1 MRSWCL
7 CQICTCGRHRCPH
20 GSTGIYENSGA
31 FCPTT
36 EYLEKYP
43 TYGNV
48 PPAQSLKPKQE
59 ALAHGGKME
68 GITTFKSDY
77 RPYEVGPPPRHL
89 PEEYRPTQGDI
100 DLDTTYRQDFN
111 AYPAHPV
118 ARVRPLERRHVKKG
132 KLDTVPTYKDDYRAW
147 APEKSHLYKPE
158 HAYHPPTVRF
168 GNPTTFQDDYV
179 PRAAQPRQSFKPGA
193 AAPLSTAPFHGDT
206 SHRLDFVPYELEPKP
221 ARPKRPYKP
230 SSQPFQGLTTH
241 RCAFRGLLGS
251 AAKACR
257 PPRARGP
264 PDLPFEG
271 RTEFR
276 DSFQP
281 WEMPPAHIKPVPA
294 YVPPAG
300 AMQLLTTSRQ
310 DYQVP
315 RQAPRAAPI
324 RPASQR
330 RKKFPF
336 QGRSTTQED
345 FPEWEA
351 CRPREPVRPQQQMP
365 GPSGTFDGV
374 STFQCHYVPHQ
385 LAPTASCKPAQA
397 ALRSSSPFDGVT
409 WYSTEFAPKEREVCP
424 ASYPSP
430 PGYIFDTTNSR
441 GHKFF
446 RKVAPASSSGQAS

>member
-1 MRSWCL
+1 
-7 CQICTCGRHRCPH
+7 
-20 GSTGIYENSGA
+20 
-31 FCPTT
+31 
-36 EYLEKYP
+36 
-43 TYGNV
+43 
-48 PPAQSLKPKQE
+48 
-59 ALAHGGKME
+59 ME

-77 RPYEVGPPPRHL
+77 RPYEVVPPPRHL
-89 PEEYRPTQGDI
+89 PEEYRPKQGDI

-111 AYPAHPV
+111 AYPVHPV
-118 ARVRPLERRHVKKG
+118 ARVRPLERRSVKKG

-179 PRAAQPRQSFKPGA
+179 PRAAQPRPSFKPGA

-221 ARPKRPYKP
+221 A
-230 SSQPFQGLTTH
+230 QP
-241 RCAFRGLLGS
+241 
-251 AAKACR
+251 
-257 PPRARGP
+257 
-264 PDLPFEG
+264 
-271 RTEFR
+271 
-276 DSFQP
+276 
-281 WEMPPAHIKPVPA
+281 
-294 YVPPAG
+294 
-300 AMQLLTTSRQ
+300 
-310 DYQVP
+310 VP

-351 CRPREPVRPQQQMP
+351 CRPREPLRPQQQMP
-365 GPSGTFDGV
+365 GPSGTFDGE
-374 STFQCHYVPHQ
+374 STFQSHYVPHQ
-385 LAPTASCKPAQA
+385 LVPTASCKPAQA
-397 ALRSSSPFDGVT
+397 AVCSSSPFDGVT
-409 WYSTEFAPKEREVCP
+409 WYSTEFAPKRREVCP

-446 RKVAPASSSGQAS
+446 RKIAPAASSGQAS